1 MVKTGL
7 MEALRIDIYARWRA
21 SKPEQWPDLQAELR
35 VVDRLEH
42 TIKAEIHAGKRADTN
57 S

>member
-42 TIKAEIHAGKRADTN
+42 TIKAEIHAGKRAETN